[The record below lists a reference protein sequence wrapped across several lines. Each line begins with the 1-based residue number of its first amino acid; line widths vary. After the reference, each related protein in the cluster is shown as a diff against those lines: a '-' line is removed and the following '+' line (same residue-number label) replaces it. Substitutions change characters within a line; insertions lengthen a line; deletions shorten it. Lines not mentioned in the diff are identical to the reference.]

1 MDFIET
7 TCASTPEVA
16 EAFTRLGELS
26 QRKLYHELTDALR
39 AFVGDASHGSRGRLL
54 LDLEAKFLSTFEGRL
69 NQLAYA
75 QILAAIVRSSVEGSP
90 AALTSDEGI
99 AMLEKAV
106 EAKRSRL
113 GAEPSLF
120 LEMEA
125 ALLRLCA
132 PRVDGAE
139 AATAVHATVK
149 SALDEAK
156 PVMDALTGTTDT
168 AVFHKYYAAQSEY
181 YKQVGPPEAFY
192 RAALGLLSY
201 ASADDSTLEAKR
213 TLATDIALA
222 ALAGDGVYNFGE
234 VLATPILSA
243 LDGTP
248 NAWLGDLLAV
258 FAKGDVDGF
267 NAALGANAAAYK
279 AQPALVARAAF
290 VKEKIALL
298 AFMNMIFE
306 TPSHARTLKFG
317 AVAERCRLDGDQVE
331 WLAMRAMALGLVRGV
346 IDEVESVV
354 EVSWVQPRVL
364 DAKQIE
370 HLVSQIDALSDK
382 SQVAHGLIAD
392 QAVELL

>member
-1 MDFIET
+1 M
-7 TCASTPEVA
+7 
-16 EAFTRLGELS
+16 
-26 QRKLYHELTDALR
+26 
-39 AFVGDASHGSRGRLL
+39 
-54 LDLEAKFLSTFEGRL
+54 
-69 NQLAYA
+69 
-75 QILAAIVRSSVEGSP
+75 
-90 AALTSDEGI
+90 
-99 AMLEKAV
+99 
-106 EAKRSRL
+106 
-113 GAEPSLF
+113 
-120 LEMEA
+120 
-125 ALLRLCA
+125 
-132 PRVDGAE
+132 
-139 AATAVHATVK
+139 
-149 SALDEAK
+149 
-156 PVMDALTGTTDT
+156 
-168 AVFHKYYAAQSEY
+168 
-181 YKQVGPPEAFY
+181 GPPEAFY

-258 FAKGDVDGF
+258 FARGDVDGF

-306 TPSHARTLKFG
+306 TPSHSRTLKFG